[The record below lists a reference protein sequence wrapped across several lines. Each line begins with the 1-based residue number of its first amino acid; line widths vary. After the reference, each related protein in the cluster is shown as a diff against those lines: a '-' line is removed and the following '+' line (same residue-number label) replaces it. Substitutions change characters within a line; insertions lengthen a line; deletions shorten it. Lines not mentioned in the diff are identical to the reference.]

1 MASFPLNQYIFMT
14 ASSRDTS
21 WAACHL
27 HVCLLTLSPDFF
39 SPCCHPPRSFLASH
53 PFREPPLS
61 FWQVAQKGLCAP
73 VMCREAFSRPVP
85 ECFVGIINCEK
96 HHSWGG
102 GGGGEA
108 LWNNSFKIFAWIPL
122 HIRTGEY
129 TCFTE
134 PHLFPESWLGVNQQK
149 H

>member
-102 GGGGEA
+102 GGGEKLCGTTHLKSLHGFPFIYA
-108 LWNNSFKIFAWIPL
+108 LENTPVLQNLTS
-122 HIRTGEY
+122 
-129 TCFTE
+129 
-134 PHLFPESWLGVNQQK
+134 SQSLGLV
-149 H
+149 